1 MAYFLG
7 YSGDQQAYIEQ
18 INFLFYQKEGVICFG
33 ILRPVIK
40 ITLVPQNHLFRVY
53 ANVLREAVSKV
64 LNIHWQVVIVT
75 YQVDGGVEQHY
86 LEEKMPRIG
95 IDTDSSSWLKH

>member
-1 MAYFLG
+1 MFWNIKTRYKN
-7 YSGDQQAYIEQ
+7 YSGSPES
-18 INFLFYQKEGVICFG
+18 
-33 ILRPVIK
+33 P
-40 ITLVPQNHLFRVY
+40 FRVY